1 MIIMFKPYMVEGF
14 SPTFDITMA
23 FVNKEDAVETY
34 EAMRDSREY
43 TRGYITMTEG
53 GKVLAHY
60 EYEESDDYIKLTSWV
75 KK

>member
-1 MIIMFKPYMVEGF
+1 
-14 SPTFDITMA
+14 MA
-23 FVNKEDAVETY
+23 FVNKEDAVEAY

-43 TRGYITMTEG
+43 TRGYIRMTEG
-53 GKVLAHY
+53 GEVLAHY

>member
-1 MIIMFKPYMVEGF
+1 MVIMFKPYMVEGF
-14 SPTFDITMA
+14 SPTFDIIMA
-23 FVNKEDAVETY
+23 FVNKEEALETY

-43 TRGYITMTEG
+43 TRGYITKTEG
-53 GKVLAHY
+53 GEVLAHY

>member
-1 MIIMFKPYMVEGF
+1 MFKPYMVEGF

-43 TRGYITMTEG
+43 TRGYITMTGSGE
-53 GKVLAHY
+53 VLAHY
-60 EYEESDDYIKLTSWV
+60 EYEESDEYIKLTSWV

>member
-1 MIIMFKPYMVEGF
+1 MFKPYMVEGF
-14 SPTFDITMA
+14 SPTFDIEMA
-23 FVNKEDAVETY
+23 FVSKEEAVEAY

-53 GKVLAHY
+53 GEVLAYY
-60 EYEESDDYIKLTSWV
+60 EYEESDGYIKLTSWV